1 MTWHFTPNWEEHDS
15 ISRKCSFC
23 FVSLNFSAPQSPQK
37 MKRELWKEKIKHT
50 PLYIWFLGNV
60 FAFLSKPPFVSLKT
74 FCHFCLPPFHKKIA
88 FFNIWEILMKKSCD
102 FYLSWKERLRREEA
116 ELLSIIHSCLLV
128 TVISPVDPKR
138 VWLFKKGNLSVKL
151 LRGIFLPFL
160 FFCSPCLMINNNKRQ
175 RRKL

>member
-15 ISRKCSFC
+15 ISRKRTFC

-37 MKRELWKEKIKHT
+37 IKRELWKEKIKHT
-50 PLYIWFLGNV
+50 PLYFWFLGNV
-60 FAFLSKPPFVSLKT
+60 SPFFQSHPLCPSRLYVIFVSL
-74 FCHFCLPPFHKKIA
+74 LSKKIA

-102 FYLSWKERLRREEA
+102 FYLFWKERLRRQEA

-138 VWLFKKGNLSVKL
+138 VWLFKKETFQLNCSVASFSL
-151 LRGIFLPFL
+151 FL
-160 FFCSPCLMINNNKRQ
+160 FFCSPCLMINNNKRR